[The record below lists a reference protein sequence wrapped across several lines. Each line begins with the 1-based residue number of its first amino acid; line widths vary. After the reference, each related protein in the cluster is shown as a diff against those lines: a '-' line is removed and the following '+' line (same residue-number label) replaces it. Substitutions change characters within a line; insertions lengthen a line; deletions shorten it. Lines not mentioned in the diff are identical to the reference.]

1 MANINVAFGL
11 KPVGKHG
18 SSPSTQGTSQ
28 YFIASDASAIFQGSP
43 VVAAA
48 LDGAAAGTIAVGSA
62 TGDGQQLVGVFAG
75 CEFVDATTGK
85 LRFSNTWPGS
95 GSANT
100 NFDIKGFVYDD
111 PAQRFIIA
119 SDGTNTDRATAK
131 ADIFKTAAMSSGAS
145 GNTTTGISS
154 AQLDI
159 STANETD
166 TSDALRILG
175 IHEDVTN
182 ADHSAA
188 GISYIVQIIDH
199 ALSGNDADAT
209 IS

>member
-1 MANINVAFGL
+1 MANINVAFGF

-18 SSPSTQGTSQ
+18 SSPATQGTSQ
-28 YFIASDASAIFQGSP
+28 YFIASNASAIFQGSP
-43 VVAAA
+43 VKAE
-48 LDGAAAGTIAVGSA
+48 LTGGTIQIASA
-62 TGDGQQLVGVFAG
+62 TGNGDQLVGVFAG

-100 NFDIKGFVYDD
+100 NFDIKGFVYDN
-111 PAQRFIIA
+111 PAQRIIIA

-131 ADIFKTAAMSSGAS
+131 ADIFKTADLASGAS

-154 AQLDI
+154 AVLDI
-159 STANETD
+159 STAEDTD
-166 TSDALRILG
+166 TSNVVMILG

-188 GISYIVQIIDH
+188 GVSYIVKINNH
-199 ALSGNDADAT
+199 ALSGSDADAT
-209 IS
+209 AS

>member
-1 MANINVAFGL
+1 MANANVAFGF
-11 KPVGKHG
+11 KPVGMHG
-18 SSPSTQGTSQ
+18 SSPATQGTSQ

-43 VVAAA
+43 VKAE
-48 LDGAAAGTIAVGSA
+48 LTGGTIQIGSA
-62 TGDGQQLVGVFAG
+62 SGNGDQLVGVFAG
-75 CEFVDATTGK
+75 CEYVDATTGK
-85 LRFSNTWPGS
+85 LKFSNTWPGS

-100 NFDIKGFVYDD
+100 NFDIKGFVYDN

-131 ADIFKTAAMSSGAS
+131 ADIFKTADIASGAS

-154 AQLDI
+154 AVLDI
-159 STANETD
+159 STAEDTD
-166 TSDALRILG
+166 TSNVVMILG

-188 GISYIVQIIDH
+188 GVSYIVKINNH
-199 ALSGNDADAT
+199 ALLSSDVDAT
-209 IS
+209 AS

>member
-1 MANINVAFGL
+1 MANANVAFGF
-11 KPVGKHG
+11 KPVGMHG
-18 SSPSTQGTSQ
+18 SSPATQGTSQ

-43 VVAAA
+43 VKAE
-48 LDGAAAGTIAVGSA
+48 LTGGTIQIGSA
-62 TGDGQQLVGVFAG
+62 SGNGDQLVGIFAG
-75 CEFVDATTGK
+75 CEYVDATTGK
-85 LRFSNTWPGS
+85 LKFSNTWPGS

-100 NFDIKGFVYDD
+100 NFDIKGFVYDN

-131 ADIFKTAAMSSGAS
+131 ADIFKTADIASGAS

-154 AQLDI
+154 AVLDI
-159 STANETD
+159 STAEDTD
-166 TSDALRILG
+166 TSNVVMILG

-188 GISYIVQIIDH
+188 GVSYIVKINNH
-199 ALSGNDADAT
+199 ALLSSDADAT
-209 IS
+209 AS

>member
-1 MANINVAFGL
+1 MANANVAFGF
-11 KPVGKHG
+11 KPVGMHG
-18 SSPSTQGTSQ
+18 SSPATQGTSQ

-43 VVAAA
+43 VKAE
-48 LDGAAAGTIAVGSA
+48 LTGGTIAIGAA
-62 TGDGQQLVGVFAG
+62 TGNGDQLVGVFAG
-75 CEFVDATTGK
+75 CEYVDATTGK
-85 LRFSNTWPGS
+85 LKFSNTWPGS

-100 NFDIKGFVYDD
+100 SFDIKGFVYDN

-131 ADIFKTAAMSSGAS
+131 ADIFKTADIASGAS

-154 AQLDI
+154 AVLDI
-159 STANETD
+159 STAEDTD
-166 TSDALRILG
+166 TSNCVMILG

-188 GISYIVQIIDH
+188 GVSYIVKINNH
-199 ALSGNDADAT
+199 ALLSSDADAT
-209 IS
+209 AS

>member
-1 MANINVAFGL
+1 MANANVAFGF

-18 SSPSTQGTSQ
+18 SSPATQGTSQ

-43 VVAAA
+43 VVAE
-48 LDGAAAGTIAVGSA
+48 LTGGTIAIASA

-75 CEFVDATTGK
+75 CEYVDATTGK
-85 LRFSNTWPGS
+85 LKFSNTWPGS

-111 PAQRFIIA
+111 PSQRFIIC

-131 ADIFKTAAMSSGAS
+131 ADIFKTADLADGAS

-154 AQLDI
+154 AKLDI
-159 STANETD
+159 STAEDTD
-166 TSDALRILG
+166 TSNVVMILG
-175 IHEDVTN
+175 IHEDVSN

-188 GISYIVQIIDH
+188 GVSYIVKINNH
-199 ALSGNDADAT
+199 ALNSSDVDAT
-209 IS
+209 AS

>member
-1 MANINVAFGL
+1 MANANVAFGF
-11 KPVGKHG
+11 KPVGMHG
-18 SSPSTQGTSQ
+18 SSPATQGTSQ

-43 VVAAA
+43 VKAE
-48 LDGAAAGTIAVGSA
+48 LTGGTIQIASA
-62 TGDGQQLVGVFAG
+62 TGNGDQLVGVFAG

-100 NFDIKGFVYDD
+100 NFDIKGFVYDN

-131 ADIFKTAAMSSGAS
+131 ADIFKTADLADGAS
-145 GNTTTGISS
+145 GNTTTGIST
-154 AQLDI
+154 AKLDI
-159 STANETD
+159 STAEDTD
-166 TSDALRILG
+166 TSNVVMILG

-188 GISYIVQIIDH
+188 GVSYIVKINNH
-199 ALSGNDADAT
+199 ALNSSDVDAT
-209 IS
+209 AS

>member
-1 MANINVAFGL
+1 MANANVSFGL

-18 SSPSTQGTSQ
+18 SSPATQGTSQ

-43 VVAAA
+43 VRAE
-48 LDGAAAGTIAVGSA
+48 LTGGTIQIA
-62 TGDGQQLVGVFAG
+62 TATCDGVQLLGVFAG
-75 CEFVDATTGK
+75 CEYVDATTGK
-85 LRFSNTWPGS
+85 LKFSNTWPVS

-131 ADIFKTAAMSSGAS
+131 ADIFKTADIASGAS

-159 STANETD
+159 DTADNTD
-166 TSDALRILG
+166 TSDCLRILG

-182 ADHSAA
+182 ADHTAA
-188 GISYIVQIIDH
+188 GVSYIVQIIDH
-199 ALSGNDADAT
+199 ALLGNDVDAT

>member
-1 MANINVAFGL
+1 MANANVAFGL
-11 KPVGKHG
+11 KPVGRHG
-18 SSPSTQGTSQ
+18 SSPATQGTSQ

-43 VVAAA
+43 VKAE
-48 LDGAAAGTIAVGSA
+48 LTGGTIQIGSA
-62 TGDGQQLVGVFAG
+62 TGNGDQLVGVFAG

-111 PAQRFIIA
+111 PSQRFIIA
-119 SDGTNTDRATAK
+119 ADGGNTDRATAK
-131 ADIFKTAAMSSGAS
+131 VDIFKTADIASGAS

-154 AQLDI
+154 AVLDI
-159 STANETD
+159 SSAENTD
-166 TSDALRILG
+166 TSNCVMILG
-175 IHEDVTN
+175 IHEEVTN

-188 GISYIVQIIDH
+188 GVSYIVKINNH
-199 ALSGNDADAT
+199 ALNSSDADAT
-209 IS
+209 AS

>member
-1 MANINVAFGL
+1 MANANVAFGF

-18 SSPSTQGTSQ
+18 SSPATQGTSQ

-43 VVAAA
+43 VKAE
-48 LDGAAAGTIAVGSA
+48 LTGGTIQIGSA
-62 TGDGQQLVGVFAG
+62 TGNGDQLVGVFAG
-75 CEFVDATTGK
+75 CEYVDATTGK
-85 LRFSNTWPGS
+85 LKFSNTWPGS

-100 NFDIKGFVYDD
+100 NFDIKGFVYDN

-131 ADIFKTAAMSSGAS
+131 ADIFKTADIASGAS

-154 AQLDI
+154 AVLDI
-159 STANETD
+159 STAEDTD
-166 TSDALRILG
+166 TSNVVMILG
-175 IHEDVTN
+175 IHEDVSN

-188 GISYIVQIIDH
+188 GVSYIVKINNH
-199 ALSGNDADAT
+199 ALNSSDADAT
-209 IS
+209 AS

>member
-1 MANINVAFGL
+1 MANANVAFGF

-18 SSPSTQGTSQ
+18 SSPATQGTSQ
-28 YFIASDASAIFQGSP
+28 YVIASDASAIFQGSP
-43 VVAAA
+43 VKAE
-48 LDGAAAGTIAVGSA
+48 LTGGTIQIGSA
-62 TGDGQQLVGVFAG
+62 TGNGDQLVGVFAG

-131 ADIFKTAAMSSGAS
+131 ADIFKTADIVAGTS
-145 GNTTTGISS
+145 GNTTTGIST
-154 AQLDI
+154 AKLDI
-159 STANETD
+159 DTAEDTD
-166 TSDALRILG
+166 TSNCVMILG

-182 ADHSAA
+182 DDHSAA
-188 GISYIVQIIDH
+188 GVSYIVKINNH
-199 ALSGNDADAT
+199 ALLSSDVDAT
-209 IS
+209 AS

>member
-1 MANINVAFGL
+1 MANANVAFGF
-11 KPVGKHG
+11 KPVGMHG
-18 SSPSTQGTSQ
+18 SSPATQGTSQ

-43 VVAAA
+43 VKAE
-48 LDGAAAGTIAVGSA
+48 LTGGTIQIASASGNGDQFVGI
-62 TGDGQQLVGVFAG
+62 FAG
-75 CEFVDATTGK
+75 CEYVDASTGK
-85 LRFSNTWPGS
+85 LRFNNTWPGS

-111 PAQRFIIA
+111 PSQRFIIA

-131 ADIFKTAAMSSGAS
+131 ADIFKTADIASGAS

-154 AQLDI
+154 AVLDI
-159 STANETD
+159 STAEDTD
-166 TSDALRILG
+166 TSNVVMILG

-188 GISYIVQIIDH
+188 GVSYIVKINNH
-199 ALSGNDADAT
+199 ALLSSDADAT
-209 IS
+209 AS

>member
-1 MANINVAFGL
+1 MANINVAFGF

-43 VVAAA
+43 VNAE
-48 LDGAAAGTIAVGSA
+48 LTGGTIQVASASGNGDQFVGI
-62 TGDGQQLVGVFAG
+62 FAG

-111 PAQRFIIA
+111 PSQRFIIA
-119 SDGTNTDRATAK
+119 SDVTNTSRATAK
-131 ADIFKTAAMSSGAS
+131 VDIFKTADIASGAS

-154 AQLDI
+154 AVLDI
-159 STANETD
+159 STAEDTD
-166 TSDALRILG
+166 TSNCVMILG

-188 GISYIVQIIDH
+188 GVSYIVKINNH
-199 ALSGNDADAT
+199 ALNSSDVDAT
-209 IS
+209 AS

>member
-1 MANINVAFGL
+1 MANINVAFGF

-18 SSPSTQGTSQ
+18 SSPATQGTSQ

-43 VVAAA
+43 VKAE
-48 LDGAAAGTIAVGSA
+48 LTGGTIQIGSA
-62 TGDGQQLVGVFAG
+62 TGNGDQLVGVFAG
-75 CEFVDATTGK
+75 CEYVDATTGK
-85 LRFSNTWPGS
+85 LKFSNTWPGS

-111 PAQRFIIA
+111 PSQRFIIA

-131 ADIFKTAAMSSGAS
+131 ADIFKTADIASGAS

-154 AQLDI
+154 AVLDI
-159 STANETD
+159 STAEDTD
-166 TSDALRILG
+166 TSNVVMILG

-188 GISYIVQIIDH
+188 GVSYIVKINNH
-199 ALSGNDADAT
+199 ALNSSDVDAT
-209 IS
+209 AS

>member
-1 MANINVAFGL
+1 MANINVAFGF

-18 SSPSTQGTSQ
+18 SSPATQGTSQ
-28 YFIASDASAIFQGSP
+28 YFIASNASAIFQGSP
-43 VVAAA
+43 VKAE
-48 LDGAAAGTIAVGSA
+48 LSGGTIQIASA
-62 TGDGQQLVGVFAG
+62 SGNGDQLVGVFAG

-100 NFDIKGFVYDD
+100 NFDIKGFVYDN

-131 ADIFKTAAMSSGAS
+131 ADIFKTADLASGAS

-154 AQLDI
+154 AVLDI
-159 STANETD
+159 STAEDTD
-166 TSDALRILG
+166 TSNVVMILG

-188 GISYIVQIIDH
+188 GVSYIVKINNH
-199 ALSGNDADAT
+199 ALNSSDVDAT
-209 IS
+209 AS

>member
-1 MANINVAFGL
+1 MANANVAFGL
-11 KPVGKHG
+11 KPVGMHG
-18 SSPSTQGTSQ
+18 SSPATQGTSQ

-43 VVAAA
+43 VVAE
-48 LDGAAAGTIAVGSA
+48 LTGGTIAIASA

-75 CEFVDATTGK
+75 CEYVDATTGK
-85 LRFSNTWPGS
+85 LKFSNTWPGS

-100 NFDIKGFVYDD
+100 SFDIKGFVYDD

-131 ADIFKTAAMSSGAS
+131 ADIFKTADIASGAS

-154 AQLDI
+154 AVLDI
-159 STANETD
+159 STAEDTD
-166 TSDALRILG
+166 TSNCVMILG

-188 GISYIVQIIDH
+188 GVSYIVKINNH
-199 ALSGNDADAT
+199 ALNSSDVDAT
-209 IS
+209 AS